1 MPNTLTGLIPVIY
14 DAFDTT
20 NRELVGFIPS
30 VSRNS
35 SAERAAVGQTVTWPL
50 NPNPTVFNVTP
61 AMTIPEPT
69 DMTVNNT
76 TMTITKSKGYEF
88 GVIGEEQRSLS
99 GSGVGWAALQ
109 AGAIANAIRFLT
121 NEMEADL
128 AGEAMI
134 NASRSTGTAGTLPF
148 GSNDTT
154 DLAQAELILNDN
166 GTPMGSRSMVLNNAT
181 AAKFKTLNNIIRASE
196 SGSTMTLR
204 TGELLDIYGMSIK
217 ASGANP
223 RFTKG
228 TAAGAT
234 TNAAGYAIGAT
245 VITLASAG
253 TGTIKQGDVLAFTGD
268 NNRYVVAS
276 GDTDVSNGGS
286 ITLAAP
292 GLRQAI
298 PAAATGITLAANYA
312 ANIAFDAGA
321 IHLATRAPV
330 RPEGGDMAT
339 DVLTITDPFSGI
351 TYEFAEYRGYRKV
364 RYEVSAAWGVKAWK
378 RENIALL
385 LG

>member
-30 VSRNS
+30 VARNS
-35 SAERAAVGQTVTWPL
+35 SAERAAVGQSVTWPL
-50 NPNPTVFNVTP
+50 DPNPTVFTVTP
-61 AMTIPEPT
+61 SMTIPEPT
-69 DMTVNNT
+69 DMTVSNT

-99 GSGVGWAALQ
+99 GSGVGWGALQ
-109 AGAIANAIRFLT
+109 AGAIGNALRLLT

-128 AGEAMI
+128 AAEAMV
-134 NASRSTGTAGTLPF
+134 NACRATGTAGTTPF
-148 GSNDTT
+148 GSGDLT
-154 DLAQAELILNDN
+154 DMANVELILNDN
-166 GTPMGSRSMVLNNAT
+166 GTPMGSRSLILNNTA
-181 AAKFKTLNNIIRASE
+181 AAKFKVMTNLTRVSE
-196 SGSTMTLR
+196 AGTALTLR
-204 TGELLDIYGMSIK
+204 SGELLDIYGMSIK

-223 RFTKG
+223 RFVKG
-228 TAAGAT
+228 TGASAT
-234 TNAAGYAIGAT
+234 TNTAGYAIGAT

-253 TGTIKQGDVLAFTGD
+253 TGTIKVGDQVLFAGD
-268 NNRYVVAS
+268 TNRYGVVS
-276 GDTDVSNGGS
+276 GDADVSGGGT

-298 PAAATGITLAANYA
+298 PAAATAITLTANYA

-330 RPEGGDMAT
+330 RPDGGDMAT

-351 TYEFAEYRGYRKV
+351 TFEFAEYRGYRKV